1 MKDRWWIVRATT
13 MCGRGRWAWIRNG
26 RMQGCVCHHPM
37 TLLIRFNWT
46 PTKEE
51 S

>member
-1 MKDRWWIVRATT
+1 MKDRWWIVRTST
-13 MCGRGRWAWIRNG
+13 KCGGRWAWMRNG